1 MNSFIEQI
9 KWRGGVYEDTAYD
22 DPDGQESWDYEP
34 PVPGPDADDLDAY
47 GEDAKSYYGM
57 SPSDFTEEVIRFPS
71 AKTRELESFNFRDR
85 PYMRRIY
92 DTPSNRI
99 LLMTARQVE
108 KTVLRSSAITLA
120 TGEQVLAED
129 VAVGASLACLSGTG
143 TALGS
148 EMTSGIVLWKSR
160 FYAKPCIE
168 IRTRQ
173 GHVCRVARTHPMR
186 TWGAWTEAGD
196 LAVGGRL
203 AVARR
208 LGGDDLWGSEQRSAE
223 RVDLTAFLIGD
234 GSCAKSPSLT
244 GVSDGPVLLRAAEHL
259 ERIGEPY
266 KTYKKKKS
274 RASSIHLRRLQVAT
288 WLREDG
294 LIGKKSDNKF
304 IPPWVFRL
312 SRGQTADFLN
322 ALWATDGHVK
332 RNGPTKWSIEYA
344 SMSRRLVLDVQALL
358 WKFGIPSKIRE
369 NWPSIYKKRGVK
381 KFAYILRVETQDG
394 VRQFIREIGALGK
407 IERQELAPW
416 PENNN
421 RDSLPKEASALIFD
435 LSKQLAPAYGATLHA
450 AGLRRK
456 PGYALTQDKLAKY
469 VQFFDEAGVR
479 DHRLEVLR
487 AHLESDVF
495 WDEIT
500 SIEDIGEQECVD
512 FEVRD
517 HHNFVCD
524 GFVTHNS
531 TTLAIKAYT
540 YTCLIPHF
548 KVLYVS
554 PSSTQTK
561 QFSNDR
567 IRELLATSP
576 ALRIWYPEHM
586 TDNVFEKKAVNRSQ
600 VSLRYAFLN
609 ADRCRGLSADM
620 ILKDEFQDLLLDNI
634 PVIDEA
640 ASHSNHRI
648 FIDSGTPKSE
658 DNPIHHFWSVFSTQN
673 EWAVPCER
681 HGLPRDPSTWHWN
694 ILDEANIGKH
704 GLICSK
710 RGCGHA
716 ISAMHPLATWVQTN
730 HPHPG
735 GMQIEGFRI
744 PQLMVPWIEWKDLLA
759 KYRDMPRP
767 RFMNEV
773 LARSFDSGQRP
784 LTMED
789 MQANCDESYEMT
801 KDFITT
807 LMKKISSPIYA
818 GIDWG
823 QDSTKSYTVLVLAAY
838 IDGRFT
844 VFFAQRFEGM
854 DADTKVQIEK
864 IKLLISAF
872 NVRRVGADYGGGHW
886 PNNELLRE
894 FGQDRILRFQY
905 AKTSTLMAWDP
916 AVMRYKVHKHEVLG
930 AVFSA
935 IKRRDIFRFPKWD
948 AWKRPFGQD
957 MLSVFSEYNERTRS
971 TEFKKAMNTTDDTM
985 HAVTFAFLA
994 SLVENPRPDIFR
1006 PSATVDRQVAL
1017 ARALDN

>member
-1 MNSFIEQI
+1 MNSFVERIS
-9 KWRGGVYEDTAYD
+9 WRGGVYEDTPYE
-22 DPDGQESWDYEP
+22 DPDGQESWDYSP
-34 PVPGPDADDLDAY
+34 PVPDPTAADLDAY
-47 GEDAKSYYGM
+47 SEDAQAYYGM
-57 SPSDFTEEVIRFPS
+57 SPSNFTEEVIRFPS
-71 AKTRELESFNFRDR
+71 TKTRELESFNFNER

-108 KTVLRSSAITLA
+108 KCVLLDSRILLADGSSTVARDVTVG
-120 TGEQVLAED
+120 TQV
-129 VAVGASLACLSGTG
+129 ACLDTNPDAPGAWMASSRVSWVSG
-143 TALGS
+143 
-148 EMTSGIVLWKSR
+148 VRRKS
-160 FYAKPCIE
+160 CVE

-173 GHVCRVARTHPMR
+173 GHVCRVATTHPMR
-186 TWGAWTEAGD
+186 TWDSWTEAGSIE
-196 LAVGGRL
+196 VGHRL
-203 AVARR
+203 AVVRGMGA
-208 LGGDDLWGSEQRSAE
+208 GTFVDEHVQPE
-223 RVDLTAFLIGD
+223 RVELTAFLIGD
-234 GSCAKSPSLT
+234 GYCARDATVT
-244 GVSDGPVLLRAAEHL
+244 GMVGGYVTFRTAELLDRLGEEYGRSRRSGSGAESIRIHRGLVASWL
-259 ERIGEPY
+259 E
-266 KTYKKKKS
+266 
-274 RASSIHLRRLQVAT
+274 
-288 WLREDG
+288 EDG
-294 LIGKKSDNKF
+294 LLGKKSAEKF
-304 IPPWVFRL
+304 VPSWVFRL
-312 SRGQTADFLN
+312 SRMQTADFLN
-322 ALWATDGHVK
+322 RLWATDGRVK
-332 RNGPTKWSIEYA
+332 QNTATKWSIEYT
-344 SMSRRLVLDVQALL
+344 SMSERLVRDVQALL
-358 WKFGIPSKIRE
+358 WKFGIPSRIRE
-369 NWPSIYKKRGVK
+369 NWPAVYRQRGERK
-381 KFAYILRVETQDG
+381 IAYILRVETQTG
-394 VRQFIREIGALGK
+394 VRRFVREIGALGK
-407 IERQELAPW
+407 IERQDLAAW
-416 PENNN
+416 AENNN
-421 RDSLPKEASALIFD
+421 RDTLPKEANALILK
-435 LSKQLAPAYGATLHA
+435 LSAQLAPEYGATLHA
-450 AGLRRK
+450 AGLRRT
-456 PGYALTQDKLAKY
+456 PTYALTTAKLAEY
-469 VQFFDEAGVR
+469 VRFFDAAGVHGQYL
-479 DHRLEVLR
+479 DQLR
-487 AHLESDVF
+487 AHLDSDVF
-495 WDEIT
+495 WDEVV
-500 SIEDIGEQECVD
+500 SIADVGEQACVD
-512 FEVRD
+512 FQVENC
-517 HHNFVCD
+517 HNFVCD

-576 ALRIWYPEHM
+576 ALRVWYPEHM

-640 ASHSNHRI
+640 ASHSPYRI

-681 HGLPRDPSTWHWN
+681 HGLPKDPGTWHWN

-710 RGCGHA
+710 CGHG
-716 ISAMHPLATWVQTN
+716 ISAMHPRATWVQTN

-735 GMQIEGFRI
+735 GTVIEGFRI

-789 MQANCDESYEMT
+789 LQANCDDTFEMT
-801 KDFITT
+801 KAFISD
-807 LMKKISSPIYA
+807 LMKRISSPIYA

-823 QDSTKSYTVLVLAAY
+823 QDSTKSYTVLVLATY
-838 IDGRFT
+838 IDGKFT

-864 IKLLISAF
+864 IKGLIQAF

-886 PNNELLRE
+886 PNTELLRT

-905 AKTSTLMAWDP
+905 AKTSTLMAWDS
-916 AVMRYKVHKHEVLG
+916 AVRRYKVHKHEVLG
-930 AVFSA
+930 AVFAA
-935 IKRRDIFRFPKWD
+935 IKRRDVFRFPKWE
-948 AWKRPFGQD
+948 AWRRPFGQD
-957 MLSVFSEYNERTRS
+957 MLSIFSEYNERTRG

-994 SLVENPRPDIFR
+994 SLVENPRPDLFR
-1006 PSATVDRQVAL
+1006 PSGAVDRAL
-1017 ARALDN
+1017 ALAQDSGE

>member
-1 MNSFIEQI
+1 MNSFVERIS
-9 KWRGGVYEDTAYD
+9 WRGGVYEDTPYE
-22 DPDGQESWDYEP
+22 DPDGQESWDYSP
-34 PVPGPDADDLDAY
+34 PVPDPTAADLDAY
-47 GEDAKSYYGM
+47 SEDAQAYYGM
-57 SPSDFTEEVIRFPS
+57 SPSNFTEEVIRFPS
-71 AKTRELESFNFRDR
+71 TKTRELESFNFNER

-108 KTVLRSSAITLA
+108 K
-120 TGEQVLAED
+120 
-129 VAVGASLACLSGTG
+129 
-143 TALGS
+143 
-148 EMTSGIVLWKSR
+148 
-160 FYAKPCIE
+160 
-168 IRTRQ
+168 
-173 GHVCRVARTHPMR
+173 
-186 TWGAWTEAGD
+186 
-196 LAVGGRL
+196 
-203 AVARR
+203 
-208 LGGDDLWGSEQRSAE
+208 
-223 RVDLTAFLIGD
+223 
-234 GSCAKSPSLT
+234 
-244 GVSDGPVLLRAAEHL
+244 
-259 ERIGEPY
+259 
-266 KTYKKKKS
+266 
-274 RASSIHLRRLQVAT
+274 
-288 WLREDG
+288 
-294 LIGKKSDNKF
+294 
-304 IPPWVFRL
+304 
-312 SRGQTADFLN
+312 
-322 ALWATDGHVK
+322 
-332 RNGPTKWSIEYA
+332 
-344 SMSRRLVLDVQALL
+344 
-358 WKFGIPSKIRE
+358 
-369 NWPSIYKKRGVK
+369 
-381 KFAYILRVETQDG
+381 
-394 VRQFIREIGALGK
+394 
-407 IERQELAPW
+407 
-416 PENNN
+416 
-421 RDSLPKEASALIFD
+421 
-435 LSKQLAPAYGATLHA
+435 
-450 AGLRRK
+450 
-456 PGYALTQDKLAKY
+456 
-469 VQFFDEAGVR
+469 
-479 DHRLEVLR
+479 
-487 AHLESDVF
+487 
-495 WDEIT
+495 
-500 SIEDIGEQECVD
+500 
-512 FEVRD
+512 
-517 HHNFVCD
+517 
-524 GFVTHNS
+524 S

-576 ALRIWYPEHM
+576 ALRVWYPEHM

-640 ASHSNHRI
+640 ASHSPYRI

-681 HGLPRDPSTWHWN
+681 HGLPKDPGTWHWN

-710 RGCGHA
+710 CGHG
-716 ISAMHPLATWVQTN
+716 ISAMHPRATWVQTN

-735 GMQIEGFRI
+735 GTVIEGFRI

-767 RFMNEV
+767 RFMNEA

-789 MQANCDESYEMT
+789 LQANCDDTFEMT
-801 KDFITT
+801 KAFISD
-807 LMKKISSPIYA
+807 LMKRISSPIYA

-838 IDGRFT
+838 IDGKFT

-864 IKLLISAF
+864 IKGLIQAF

-886 PNNELLRE
+886 PNTELLRT

-905 AKTSTLMAWDP
+905 AKTSTLMAWDS
-916 AVMRYKVHKHEVLG
+916 AVRRYKVHKHEVLG
-930 AVFSA
+930 AVFAA
-935 IKRRDIFRFPKWD
+935 IKRRDVFRFPKWE
-948 AWKRPFGQD
+948 AWRRPFGQD
-957 MLSVFSEYNERTRS
+957 MLSIFSEYNERTRG

-994 SLVENPRPDIFR
+994 SLVENPRPDLFR
-1006 PSATVDRQVAL
+1006 PSGAVDRAL
-1017 ARALDN
+1017 ALAQDSGE